1 MQHVLATLEPLDP
14 ATGERVTLRAA
25 SADLRELTG
34 MGDAIWWPAITELPT
49 RSIALFDGDFSGA
62 PSLGTASVTL
72 QVDRLAKLYGDAR
85 KLFWP
90 SAKVKLYRGATGD
103 AWPWAVWF
111 PGVVDKWDIT
121 GNRLRLT
128 LRIDTAA
135 FDADVLTSSYAGT
148 GGAEGGESLKGTL
161 KPLIFGRARNVE
173 PILVDEVN
181 SVFQFS
187 GYGPIRAVNA
197 LFERA
202 SSFGQ
207 PVEDHPDYEALIAA
221 TIPRG
226 RWATCLNQGLIR
238 LGAPPAGLIT
248 GDVDGHRVGAGWPR
262 LTGAVIAAAADIA
275 GVDPVMIDVG
285 SLEALDAIVARN
297 INIVLT
303 DQTTV
308 IELAQRLAR
317 PCNAQAAIGWDGR
330 LFVAR
335 PSFGTPIA
343 TLDAQ
348 GRQLPKVLKNVEA
361 DVSAPYCRIAMGAD
375 RCWRVHS
382 LDEISSPYTLVL
394 TGPYDPTRKYRQGN
408 IVDYEGSR
416 WEWINESALAG
427 HAPMEGEYWTEL
439 PESLSG
445 VLIVYPDG
453 TPLPVLQPD
462 EPNADNTGNQFES
475 VFTDKLGRQP
485 LDVVGDLDI
494 SLESVAAA
502 IMRGGLFKDILDRET
517 TLADGTRVKTWAQ
530 TIGVSIGDTVAF
542 VTDLREVSSDGVVK
556 ALLSLNSNGHVTGW
570 TATNDGERGS
580 FYIVADE
587 WGFVD
592 PADVDNP
599 DAVPTKPFYY
609 FDGVLYADNMRV
621 RMLAADTV
629 QTANLVG
636 GAVGKSETAKTGI
649 QYDGS
654 GPAPGAVW
662 QTVINYNLQLPARA
676 NVTFTI
682 SGRHA
687 YVEAAG
693 DFEGLLLL
701 NGADVDVKAF
711 GGAGVYVPTWSDVD
725 TFELPKGSHNVQ
737 LRWRGSYGIHLQK
750 GRVVMNVNYIGGSE

>member
-14 ATGERVTLRAA
+14 ATGERVMLRAA
-25 SADLRELTG
+25 SADLRDLTG
-34 MGDAIWWPAITELPT
+34 MGEERWWPAISELPT
-49 RSIALFDGDFSGA
+49 RSIGLFDGDFSGA
-62 PSLGTASVTL
+62 PSLGTASLTVQL
-72 QVDRLAKLYGDAR
+72 DRLAKLYGDAR
-85 KLFWP
+85 RLFWP
-90 SAKVKLYRGATGD
+90 SAKVKIYRGSTDDG
-103 AWPWAVWF
+103 WPWGVWF
-111 PGVVDKWDIT
+111 PGIVDKWDIT
-121 GNRLRLT
+121 ANRLRLT

-135 FDADVLTSSYAGT
+135 FDAKVLTRSYAGT
-148 GGAEGGESLKGTL
+148 GGAEGPESLKGTL
-161 KPLIFGRARNVE
+161 KPLICGRARNVE

-187 GYGPIRAVNA
+187 GYGTISAVNA

-202 SSFGQ
+202 SSFGA
-207 PVEDHPDYEALIAA
+207 PVADHPNYAALVAA

-226 RWATCLNQGLIR
+226 RWATCLAEGMVR

-248 GDVDGHRVGAGWPR
+248 GDIDGHRVGAGWPR
-262 LTGAVIAAAADIA
+262 RTGAIIAAAADIA
-275 GVDPVMIDVG
+275 DVDPVLIDMA
-285 SLEALDAIVARN
+285 SLEALDAAVDRP

-303 DQTTV
+303 DQASV

-330 LFVAR
+330 LFVNKLAF
-335 PSFGTPIA
+335 SAPIA

-348 GRQLPKVLKNVEA
+348 GRQLPKVIKNVEA
-361 DVSAPYCRIAMGAD
+361 DVSAPYARIAMGAD
-375 RCWRVHS
+375 RCWRVHT
-382 LDEISSPYTLVL
+382 LDEIASPYTLVL

-408 IVDYEGSR
+408 IVDYAGRR

-427 HAPMEGEYWTEL
+427 HEPMEGAYWTEL

-445 VLIVYPDG
+445 VLMVYPDG
-453 TPLPVLQPD
+453 TPVPVLQPD

-475 VFTDKLGRQP
+475 VFTDKLGRAP
-485 LDVVGDLDI
+485 ADVVGDLDI

-570 TATNDGERGS
+570 TATNDGERGN

-592 PADVDNP
+592 PADADNP

-609 FDGVLYADNMRV
+609 YDGILYADNMRV

-629 QTANLVG
+629 QTANLVS
-636 GAVGKSETAKTGI
+636 GALGKSETAKTGM

-662 QTVINYNLQLPARA
+662 QTVINYTLELPARA

-687 YVEAAG
+687 YIEAAG
-693 DFEGLLLL
+693 DFEALLLV
-701 NGADVDVKAF
+701 NGADKDVRAF
-711 GGAGVYVPTWSDVD
+711 GGAGAYVPTWSDVD
-725 TFELPKGSHNVQ
+725 TFEYPKSSLNIQ
-737 LRWRGSYGIHLQK
+737 LLWRGSFGIHLEK
-750 GRVVMNVNYIGGSE
+750 ARVVMNVTYIGGSE